1 MMASTQEENNN
12 ILKTENLMHKN
23 NNRQK
28 IILNLITI
36 ASSIVEKY
44 AFKFKTL
51 TSYFDLL

>member
-1 MMASTQEENNN
+1 MASTQEENNN